1 MPAKG
6 TSRLTP
12 AQKTAVALGRA
23 AGKTIPEIAKQVG
36 IAPSTVS
43 HLTSDRSAG
52 IIDRIFAA
60 EAPMFQRLMGS
71 VVKSLE
77 HDMSPEA
84 KLTPEQRE
92 RVREQA
98 VKVLQLGQP
107 KQPEVQQ
114 ASAVPGA
121 VGGGVLLG
129 DMLTVYRSM
138 VAAAPAPSL
147 QGAE

>member
-52 IIDRIFAA
+52 ILEQIFAA
-60 EAPMFQRLMGS
+60 EAPMFARLMGN

-77 HDMSPEA
+77 HDMSPES
-84 KLTPEQRE
+84 KLTP
-92 RVREQA
+92 EQA